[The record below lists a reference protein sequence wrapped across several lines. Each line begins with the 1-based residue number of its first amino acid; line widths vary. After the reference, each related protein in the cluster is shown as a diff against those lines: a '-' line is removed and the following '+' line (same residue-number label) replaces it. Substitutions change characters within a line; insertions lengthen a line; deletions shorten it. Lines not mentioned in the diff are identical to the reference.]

1 MRTAGRWAGW
11 VAVTA
16 VAAAGCSD
24 YFFAPGEGDGEE
36 DPPEDDDATPGP
48 EDDDTTAGPGDD
60 DTGTP
65 EDDDTTPDLP
75 PCDEAMPAD
84 WQWWG
89 SPPFTDA
96 ADPTDAS
103 GRPFWTM
110 DFEMAG
116 FSTVVLPDS
125 GHIPT
130 GHDRV
135 YRSEFALDFVPADF
149 FLSMQSDDGIWFWL
163 NGLEVGH
170 WGGDWQQEG
179 CVNGDAECV
188 SSELVDPVWIT
199 PYLVA
204 GSNVAAARISNPVM
218 NDYFDVYAD
227 CRE

>member
-1 MRTAGRWAGW
+1 MLWGRWAGW
-11 VAVTA
+11 VAA
-16 VAAAGCSD
+16 VALAAAGCSD
-24 YFFAPGEGDGEE
+24 YFFAPGDDGGAE
-36 DPPEDDDATPGP
+36 DPPEDDDTTPAP
-48 EDDDTTAGPGDD
+48 SDDDTSGTGDD
-60 DTGTP
+60 DTGTQ

-89 SPPFTDA
+89 SPPFSEEE
-96 ADPTDAS
+96 DPTDGS
-103 GRPFWTM
+103 GRPFWAV
-110 DFEMAG
+110 DFEMVD

-135 YRSEFALDFVPADF
+135 YRSDFALDFVPADF

-163 NGLEVGH
+163 NGIEVGH

-188 SSELVDPVWIT
+188 TSQVVDPVWIT

-204 GSNVAAARISNPVM
+204 GPNVAAARISNPVM
-218 NDYFDVYAD
+218 NDYFDAYTD
-227 CRE
+227 CVD